1 MYLSHFLLMPSLIKF
16 LTDTR
21 TVQHTIEKL
30 DTIHVGRSSVSI
42 YSLFR
47 IYVNSFK
54 KHEVYERS
62 SGVAFNFTLAI
73 FPGIIFLI
81 TLIPYIPIPNL
92 YDQIVKQ
99 IGDLAMF
106 DQVTSTISNVINKP
120 RGNLLSFSVVL
131 SLYLANNGMLS
142 LMSAFN
148 KIFRTV
154 EKRGFIKTRLIS
166 FSLTLLLVFS
176 IVIAVALLIIGQ
188 IVLNEL
194 LDRQLLN
201 RDFLLY
207 GIMALRFFVV
217 TILFLFTISAIYYFA
232 PALHRRWKFLSPGSI
247 ISTGLILAVTYGF
260 SFYISNFGT
269 YNKLYGSIGA
279 MIALMVWL
287 FMISFIL
294 LSGFELNASLERAER
309 ELKKKE
315 KEK

>member
-1 MYLSHFLLMPSLIKF
+1 MPSLIRF
-16 LTDTR
+16 LTDLR
-21 TVQHTIEKL
+21 TVKHTIEKL
-30 DTIHVGRSSVSI
+30 DTIHVGRSRVSI
-42 YSLFR
+42 YTLFH
-47 IYVNSFK
+47 IYINSFK
-54 KHEVYERS
+54 KHEIYERS

-92 YDQIVKQ
+92 YNQIIKS

-106 DQVTSTISNVINKP
+106 DQVTDTIANVINKP
-120 RGNLLSFSVVL
+120 RGNLLSFSVIL

-166 FSLTLLLVFS
+166 FGLTLLLVFS
-176 IVIAVALLIIGQ
+176 IVIAVALLIVGQ
-188 IVLNEL
+188 VVLNEL
-194 LDRQLLN
+194 LDRKLLN
-201 RDFLLY
+201 RDLLLY
-207 GIMALRFFVV
+207 GIIALRFFVV

-247 ISTGLILAVTYGF
+247 ISTGLILIITYGF

-294 LSGFELNASLERAER
+294 LSGFEVNASLERAER